1 MGSGAPI
8 VEELVLLLRDG
19 AQVGQAVTDDGGRY
33 GLLVLAD
40 GDYTVALAS
49 EGHGTA
55 SRALSVAAPTERTGV
70 ERAGGRRSMT
80 VSLPDAVG
88 GPSDIESV
96 SGAEHGR
103 AALRD
108 RVC

>member
-33 GLLVLAD
+33 ELLVLAD

-49 EGHGTA
+49 EAHGTA
-55 SRALSVAAPTERTGV
+55 SRALSVTVPTDSTGV
-70 ERAGGRRSMT
+70 D
-80 VSLPDAVG
+80 LAVG
-88 GPSDIESV
+88 RSEEHTSELQSLLRNSYAV
-96 SGAEHGR
+96 SC
-103 AALRD
+103 LKTKNKQYLYIYN
-108 RVC
+108 